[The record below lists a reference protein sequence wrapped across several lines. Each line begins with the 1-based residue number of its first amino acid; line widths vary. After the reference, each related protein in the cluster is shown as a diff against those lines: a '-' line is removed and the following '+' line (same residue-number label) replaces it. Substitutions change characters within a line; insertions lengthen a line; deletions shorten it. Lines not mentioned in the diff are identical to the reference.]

1 MFIVRTSLLLCCLLG
16 GALINR
22 YALAAD
28 PSSEAL
34 RSLAVQQCAQCHTF
48 DRGVGPGYGPNL
60 FGIVGRKAGSAQS
73 FTYSPGFLAAMSEKT
88 WDEKLLDRFLGD
100 TQAVAPGTGMTYFQ
114 DDPKIRKK
122 LIQFLRSLQ

>member
-1 MFIVRTSLLLCCLLG
+1 
-16 GALINR
+16 
-22 YALAAD
+22 
-28 PSSEAL
+28 
-34 RSLAVQQCAQCHTF
+34 
-48 DRGVGPGYGPNL
+48 
-60 FGIVGRKAGSAQS
+60 
-73 FTYSPGFLAAMSEKT
+73 MSEKT